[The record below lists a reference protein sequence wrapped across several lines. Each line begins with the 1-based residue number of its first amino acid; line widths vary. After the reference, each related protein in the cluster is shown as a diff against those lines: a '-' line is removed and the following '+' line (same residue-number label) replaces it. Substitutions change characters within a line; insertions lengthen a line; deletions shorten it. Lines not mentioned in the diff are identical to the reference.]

1 MPTGFCNIMNDT
13 IVWIIIIAFY
23 APLHFG
29 LPVLILFI
37 TGSESESVRKA
48 LIRRAL
54 IDSTLSLLLA
64 FIIAIIL
71 VKLNLMIWAM
81 LTLFI
86 SMFVPF
92 IRILRQRK
100 TH

>member
-1 MPTGFCNIMNDT
+1 MNDT

-23 APLHFG
+23 APLHYL

-37 TGSESESVRKA
+37 TGCESESVRKS
-48 LIRRAL
+48 LIRWAL

-64 FIIAIIL
+64 FIIAIVL